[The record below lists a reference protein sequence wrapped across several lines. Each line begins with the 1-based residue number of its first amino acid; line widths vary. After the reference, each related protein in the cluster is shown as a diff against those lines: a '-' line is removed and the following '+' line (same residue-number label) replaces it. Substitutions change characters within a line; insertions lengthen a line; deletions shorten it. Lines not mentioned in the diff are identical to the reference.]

1 MCCSSVSGSFIAIS
15 VVTYISVFTL
25 ALLNM
30 IFSII
35 TPKQLETFKN
45 VKHTNYNDPVSA
57 SFLMNMQFGSELVG
71 DYDSYG
77 YGSAGTKTELC
88 ISGECKMSSYNRYY
102 TFNCSEACFE
112 NLNECYYNEN
122 KCKEMYC
129 EVARLNKQ
137 YTCQIYSNK
146 INKWRNVGVAK
157 IFRKLEYTP
166 LKHIITGGECP
177 TNYKKCGKVNKENF
191 LCLLPDDEYGC
202 PINKIVITDSSSPP
216 ADSFKYKSSKIG
228 NKYIFYTNENVNG
241 DLIQNINHIFY
252 EDIGPTEVFNKIDS
266 DTFKNV
272 LLYNPDTFSGKYTL
286 KKIFGYKEP
295 KDSWTSFLVTL
306 NYNTS
311 ITLEEMKQIQAE
323 NEEKSKIYNEDS
335 IKTMNEK
342 VKSFKG
348 VLMGF
353 GIASFATFACIAI
366 FFIPIYSAKDCGKQ
380 CSNSCD
386 CGLCQ
391 NITPMKRV
399 ALFYLVCSPTVI
411 FSIFSFFFTLAK
423 KSTYSEYSSM
433 KYIDEYKNMYYT
445 DRFYDNKKY
454 DFFGKSITYNNA
466 QFIILLII
474 LIFII
479 LYPILIWITS
489 PKTEEKPSNKDIEK
503 IALNNQNKKNQNK
516 RNQNNKGK
524 KKKKN
529 PKDESYNSTELLPS
543 YNSATNTGYN
553 SASDAGY
560 NSQGY
565 NNQGYGYQ
573 PPNYQ
578 PNAYPPQQ
586 PNMYPNYGAPQ
597 AQNQYPG
604 EQPYYH

>member
-30 IFSII
+30 IFSIL
-35 TPKQLETFKN
+35 TPKQFETFIN
-45 VKHTNYNDPVSA
+45 VKYTNYNDPVSA

-71 DYDSYG
+71 DDVSYG

-88 ISGECKMSSYNRYY
+88 IRGKCTLSSYNKYY
-102 TFNCSEACFE
+102 TLNCSNACFA
-112 NLNECYYNEN
+112 NLNECYYSGT

-129 EVARLNKQ
+129 ETYSWSDSQKV
-137 YTCQIYSNK
+137 CQTYSNK
-146 INKWRNVGVAK
+146 INKWRNIGVAK

-177 TNYKKCGKVNKENF
+177 TNYKKCGKVNTGNY

-241 DLIQNINHIFY
+241 YLIQNINHIFY
-252 EDIGPTEVFNKIDS
+252 EGKGPVEVPNKIDS

-286 KKIFGYKEP
+286 KKLLGYKEP
-295 KDSWTSFLVTL
+295 QDNWTSYLVTL

-311 ITLEEMKQIQAE
+311 KTLEEMKQIQAKY
-323 NEEKSKIYNEDS
+323 EERSKIYNEQS
-335 IKTMNEK
+335 IKTMNEN

-353 GIASFATFACIAI
+353 GIASFATFTCIAI
-366 FFIPIYSAKDCGKQ
+366 FFIPLYSANDCGKQ
-380 CSNSCD
+380 CSGSCD
-386 CGLCQ
+386 CGLCE

-411 FSIFSFFFTLAK
+411 FSIFGFFFTLAK
-423 KSTYSEYSSM
+423 KSTYSKYSSM
-433 KYIDEYKNMYYT
+433 QYIDEYKNK
-445 DRFYDNKKY
+445 NKKDSFFDDKEY

-479 LYPILIWITS
+479 AYPILIWLTS

-503 IALNNQNKKNQNK
+503 KALNNESK
-516 RNQNNKGK
+516 RNQYNEGK
-524 KKKKN
+524 KKHKP

-543 YNSATNTGYN
+543 YNSGTNAGYN
-553 SASDAGY
+553 SASNAGY
-560 NSQGY
+560 NSQDY
-565 NNQGYGYQ
+565 ANQGYGYQ

-578 PNAYPPQQ
+578 TSPYPPQQ
-586 PNMYPNYGAPQ
+586 PNMYPTYGAPQ

-604 EQPYYH
+604 QQPYYH